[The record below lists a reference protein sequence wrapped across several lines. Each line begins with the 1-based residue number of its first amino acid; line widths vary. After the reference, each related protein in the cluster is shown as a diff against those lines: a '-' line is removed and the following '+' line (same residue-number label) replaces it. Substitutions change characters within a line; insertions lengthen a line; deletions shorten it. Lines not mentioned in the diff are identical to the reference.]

1 MAEPP
6 LRLAIVAAPGA
17 GLGAD
22 RADQIVRRRRPVLV
36 VGHRVPEIQLRR
48 EALEFGLVAKSGL
61 GAGDLAIHR
70 RFAAREQDLGSR
82 GPLAVALRCFWPR
95 RRRS

>member
-1 MAEPP
+1 MAEVPP
-6 LRLAIVAAPGA
+6 RLAIVAAPGVDMS
-17 GLGAD
+17 AD
-22 RADQIVRRRRPVLV
+22 RAGQRVRRRRPVLV